1 MSNDD
6 AAIGQEHTINCRS
19 HRLALEA
26 SAWAGDKKAFD
37 ASGARLSPSCLIARR
52 AATTTGGHS
61 DSDQDAALSQF
72 FPGIPE
78 PQKRPRVFQS
88 RGRTLAWSPKSK
100 WRTSV
105 LAQAMPNRPEKP
117 YDIPLYVRIIFLMP
131 IPKSDPT
138 RQGPHTVKPDLDN
151 LSKAVLDALKD
162 AGWFVDDSRIA
173 HLETS
178 KYYAKVGVMPGC
190 YVLVGRLP

>member
-1 MSNDD
+1 M
-6 AAIGQEHTINCRS
+6 IQTKTP
-19 HRLALEA
+19 L
-26 SAWAGDKKAFD
+26 
-37 ASGARLSPSCLIARR
+37 
-52 AATTTGGHS
+52 
-61 DSDQDAALSQF
+61 LSQF

-105 LAQAMPNRPEKP
+105 FAAALPKRPGTPYEFPLAVVLRFVMP
-117 YDIPLYVRIIFLMP
+117 V
-131 IPKSDPT
+131 PKSDQS
-138 RQGPHTVKPDLDN
+138 RNGPHTVKPDLDN

-173 HLETS
+173 VLELS
-178 KYYAKVGVMPGC
+178 KVYAMTGQEPGC
-190 YVLVGRLP
+190 RVTVDRLP